1 MRTLQQFALDTA
13 QVVNQLDAQ
22 HLLVLVI
29 ILKTTLITKGI
40 TSERGL
46 VHVARELQARADAD
60 RERRPIHSE
69 DCSLPS
75 G

>member
-1 MRTLQQFALDTA
+1 
-13 QVVNQLDAQ
+13 
-22 HLLVLVI
+22 
-29 ILKTTLITKGI
+29 
-40 TSERGL
+40 

>member
-1 MRTLQQFALDTA
+1 MRTLQQFALETA
-13 QVVNQLDAQ
+13 GTVGQLDAQ

-40 TSERGL
+40 SSERGL
-46 VHVARELQARADAD
+46 VHVARELQALVDAERA
-60 RERRPIHSE
+60 RPPIHSE

-75 G
+75 A